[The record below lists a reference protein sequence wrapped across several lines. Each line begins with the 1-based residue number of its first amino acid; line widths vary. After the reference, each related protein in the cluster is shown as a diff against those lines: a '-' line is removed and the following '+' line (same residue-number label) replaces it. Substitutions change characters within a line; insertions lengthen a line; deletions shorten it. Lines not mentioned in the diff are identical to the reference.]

1 VPPVRASS
9 TPLRLDKWL
18 WSARLCKTRSLAV
31 EQIERGRVL
40 LNDQPPKPA
49 SEIKVGDRLELRLDR
64 DVRVLVVRAL
74 SARRGPAAEAQGL
87 YEETAESRIAREV
100 AAERRR
106 LAPDPAAAH
115 AQGRPTKRDRRDL
128 ADWHRWS
135 ASIDDDKP

>member
-1 VPPVRASS
+1 
-9 TPLRLDKWL
+9 LRLDKWL
-18 WSARLCKTRSLAV
+18 WSARLCKTRGLAV

-49 SEIKVGDRLELRLDR
+49 REIKVGDRLELRLDR
-64 DVRVLVVRAL
+64 DVRVVMVRAL
-74 SARRGPAAEAQGL
+74 SDRRGPAAEAQGL
-87 YEETAESRIAREV
+87 YEETAESRIAREA

>member
-1 VPPVRASS
+1 
-9 TPLRLDKWL
+9 LRLDKWL
-18 WSARLCKTRSLAV
+18 WSARLCKTRGLAV

-49 SEIKVGDRLELRLDR
+49 REIKVGDRLELRLDR

-87 YEETAESRIAREV
+87 YEETAESRIAREA

-135 ASIDDDKP
+135 ASIDDVEP